1 MEISIIGSGSW
12 ATAIANLLSESQDV
26 LMYARDINVVNSIN
40 ENHINIK
47 YFPDE
52 KLRKNIRATSNIE
65 ELLRINI

>member
-52 KLRKNIRATSNIE
+52 KLRKI
-65 ELLRINI
+65 